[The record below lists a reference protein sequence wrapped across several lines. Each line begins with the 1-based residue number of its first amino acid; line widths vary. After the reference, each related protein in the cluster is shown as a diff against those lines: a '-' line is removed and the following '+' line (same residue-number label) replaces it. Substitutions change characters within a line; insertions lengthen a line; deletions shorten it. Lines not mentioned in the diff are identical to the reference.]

1 MSGNVRN
8 VSFKNLDPKSLPVPG
23 DPRAHRGSRHRKNSD
38 TQFVSRRR
46 IGSTVAS
53 PHKSDSQRVSNHVN
67 DEISCLQTSSNI
79 FKHLQTSSNIICSSL
94 LSSWNFMGQRMSEL
108 SASMLWT
115 GGWTVVKVPSKLVTA
130 SAGACRCAAL
140 RGIY

>member
-79 FKHLQTSSNIICSSL
+79 FKHHLFITSFILEFHGSENVRVVSLNAVDWGLDCGEGPIKAGHGFCWGLQMCCAQGDL
-94 LSSWNFMGQRMSEL
+94 LIS
-108 SASMLWT
+108 
-115 GGWTVVKVPSKLVTA
+115 
-130 SAGACRCAAL
+130 
-140 RGIY
+140 I